1 MKLKKIWHDGVI
13 SKVAERGLFYDGIS
27 EFEKLFSHLSLSFG
41 VNTKSGALEK
51 DQQRIKNMNNKF
63 QETVKMKKKKVRA
76 VRKGYIGKEKET
88 FRMCSVDLAVV
99 PKADLR

>member
-13 SKVAERGLFYDGIS
+13 SKVAEGDLLYDGIS
-27 EFEKLFSHLSLSFG
+27 GFEKLFSHLNLFFG

-76 VRKGYIGKEKET
+76 IRKGYIDKEKEI
-88 FRMCSVDLAVV
+88 FRMCFVDLAVV